1 MKRINP
7 GDRRKDVLTRDNLN
21 SLIAPKPRVSTQSS
35 VGTFSSNVCINTML
49 ASDASVAEVRPYDI
63 VKFWGEPFFTPDSS
77 PYNPGQLMAKG
88 YHYTET
94 GKYGFIWGIAQDW
107 ITTTKSAPVLISGV
121 SQLYTDNLTLPTANN
136 YLQYIDLYDRYV
148 YFGFNG
154 RATVINQPAKP
165 YSIVVLSQTQ
175 QILKGRTF
183 TAPLVSGVPGLVK
196 LQIPTM
202 LYSSIVATPEI
213 QMPCVSNI
221 GGVPIDRN
229 VFLLPTCGIW
239 EVLEICP

>member
-1 MKRINP
+1 
-7 GDRRKDVLTRDNLN
+7 
-21 SLIAPKPRVSTQSS
+21 
-35 VGTFSSNVCINTML
+35 
-49 ASDASVAEVRPYDI
+49 
-63 VKFWGEPFFTPDSS
+63 
-77 PYNPGQLMAKG
+77 MAKG

-107 ITTTKSAPVLISGV
+107 ITKKTSAPVLLSGV
-121 SQLYTDNLTLPTANN
+121 SHLYTDNLTLPTAND
-136 YLQYIDLYDRYV
+136 YLQYFDLYDRHV

-154 RATVINQPAKP
+154 RATVINRPTKP
-165 YSIVVLSQTQ
+165 YSIVLLSQTQ

-183 TAPLVSGVPGLVK
+183 TTPLVSGVPGLVK
-196 LQIPTM
+196 LQIPTG
-202 LYSSIVATPEI
+202 LYSGTMATPEI
-213 QMPCVSNI
+213 EMPCISNI